1 MKSKFILLSIIS
13 ILLFSS
19 CGTQKFY
26 VGDTSGTETQSQKS
40 KYVKLFW
47 IVKIGKKQQFSVAN
61 ADGYE
66 IITKYSLGDIIVSG
80 LTGSIVNMKTVKFK
94 AYKTPAIAP
103 PIAPAVVP
111 AK

>member
-1 MKSKFILLSIIS
+1 MKSNFILLSLIS

-26 VGDTSGTETQSQKS
+26 IGDTSGTETQSQKS
-40 KYVKLFW
+40 KYVKVFW
-47 IVKIGKKQQFSVAN
+47 IIKIGKKQQFSAAN

-66 IITKYSLGDIIVSG
+66 IITRYNLGDIIVSG

-94 AYKTPAIAP
+94 AYKTAP
-103 PIAPAVVP
+103 VAPS
-111 AK
+111 K